1 MRATCFLGVCQCCAR
16 ERRSDSPSIFRE
28 VSQELAR
35 RLSRLFIRG
44 KDGRRPAHGNHGRW
58 NDEHW
63 RDHVLFYEYF
73 HGDSGA
79 GIGASHQTGWTGVI
93 AFLIQGFTEVEAEE
107 VLEKGMIALTEASAE
122 VAKETDEPEAVEV
135 AEEVQEEVADKVVA
149 QVIETVQQQVMEAVQ
164 DQGVRAE
171 QLQERVEQIVMEKIA
186 DAMQKKADEVLQT
199 EACIDEKKEIL

>member
-1 MRATCFLGVCQCCAR
+1 M
-16 ERRSDSPSIFRE
+16 
-28 VSQELAR
+28 
-35 RLSRLFIRG
+35 SRLFVCG
-44 KDGRRPAHGNHGRW
+44 KDGHRPAHGTHGRW